1 MTKEAIR
8 MEFDRIY
15 AKAMASLAQ
24 GNDMAAKNYL
34 NAAAGKL
41 SGLLSLTEGEER
53 NAVQEWILDIGGQIE
68 KLRIRIENENFMPK
82 IAEKLAQNEAATQQK
97 R

>member
-1 MTKEAIR
+1 MTKDFMVKEEYDLTKEAIR

-34 NAAAGKL
+34 NAAAC
-41 SGLLSLTEGEER
+41 S
-53 NAVQEWILDIGGQIE
+53 
-68 KLRIRIENENFMPK
+68 P
-82 IAEKLAQNEAATQQK
+82 
-97 R
+97 